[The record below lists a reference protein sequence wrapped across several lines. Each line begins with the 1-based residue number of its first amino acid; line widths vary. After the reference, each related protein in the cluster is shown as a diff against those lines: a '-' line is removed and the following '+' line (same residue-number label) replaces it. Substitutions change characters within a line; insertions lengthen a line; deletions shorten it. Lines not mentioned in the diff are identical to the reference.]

1 MIRCL
6 VIARMVWLELLRRKD
21 LYVLLI
27 LLGGLLLAL
36 LSLNVFGLG
45 GMVRYVKDAGL
56 LLAWLFS
63 WILAISVASRQLPQE
78 ETRRTIYALL
88 AKPLTRG
95 ELLFGKWLGAWSVV
109 CAATSLFYLLI
120 ALVVA
125 ARGGRFEPL
134 TLAQTG
140 LLHALSLGL
149 LTALALALSTRVT
162 QGAAA
167 ALAYVGALASYLIV
181 PQVPVFLA
189 AETGLRANGLLLL
202 YYALPHLELF
212 DLRQRAV
219 HDWGP
224 VPGALIAGLV
234 LYGLAWIALLLLLGW
249 LGFRRKRFNRGAAR

>member
-1 MIRCL
+1 MSRCL
-6 VIARMVWLELLRRKD
+6 AIARMVWLDLLRRKD

-45 GMVRYVKDAGL
+45 GMIRYVKDAGL
-56 LLAWLFS
+56 LLTWLFS

-78 ETRRTIYALL
+78 ETRRTIFSLL

-95 ELLFGKWLGAWSVV
+95 ELLCGKWLGAWSVV
-109 CAATSLFYLLI
+109 CAATSLFYLLLV
-120 ALVVA
+120 LVVA
-125 ARGGRFEPL
+125 LRGGRFAPL
-134 TLAQTG
+134 TLAQTA

-149 LTALALALSTRVT
+149 LTAFALALSTRVT

-167 ALAYVGALASYLIV
+167 ALAYIGALASYLIV
-181 PQVPVFLA
+181 PQVPAFLTA
-189 AETGLRANGLLLL
+189 ADGWRATALLVL

-224 VPGALIAGLV
+224 VPGGLV
-234 LYGLAWIALLLLLGW
+234 AGITLYGAVWMALLLLLGW
-249 LGFRRKRFNRGAAR
+249 LGFRRKRFTRGAVR